1 MKQVAVLFDALRNE
15 QFAVA
20 VKSDDQI
27 SYYGPDGQGRE
38 WADWAN
44 SNKSKSLNTA
54 SLPTGVVLGAFKNS
68 TEEQI
73 KSLINSLGYEG
84 GNTKSSLLVQ
94 SPSFRFASSVKTA
107 NKSRVPAVV
116 DTPLTH
122 FTSSQYSQAIN
133 YKALTLRTNIKEASA
148 LFEVRVNGYA
158 YNHEKGYFNAKPG
171 SPEEKTLRQ
180 RFDTSLSRS
189 LERRIGMK
197 VLESLEGP
205 LVRTKVGIAGNL
217 ETKSLDQEVKAI
229 GQRIGGGSRS
239 ARRAGRLASQA
250 FDPKAIDADGDGI
263 VQDGSAFER
272 PATPKVPGGVTTMMG
287 TSIGDGFDPNPPSN
301 TPKRPQRTR
310 KPGERIRLNNPA
322 SALGA
327 EFDEEAASKLP
338 GTRRVKPGKKL
349 GNVGQR
355 ERMASA
361 RTERVSGGMAS
372 RAEKARKKSKSR
384 AVPGKDKVA
393 ETDGL
398 AWQSMTPEQKKA
410 VKENLI
416 QRHEDLQ
423 EGIKKNFSGWWDGFV
438 RENSNRKDSEGK
450 NYNQYSPISEEA
462 LGDFYTEINDII
474 GEELAKT
481 PKDGASQEEIDKFKK
496 KQDTQVA
503 SLRRLLDDMTTLDT
517 MSKNDD
523 YSLLEHLHPASR
535 QAAIG
540 RVTAKGTKDNY
551 KKVDTTGNPALKIL
565 NSNESSSIFGKS
577 GGRAKDK
584 PLVGA
589 KRDTKLAGLVRR
601 LSEPNAE
608 RARKR
613 QQRKNRASGAARRAT
628 EAKPVEKAKARIRRA
643 KRAVQAKIRG
653 DESPADVLK
662 RSKKTIATTSHPLG
676 ITESSDR
683 DPLKAKYKVT
693 DMFIQRMAA
702 IANEVGTY
710 DTGEKKTSRKTDDK
724 NLLNLWENME
734 FNALPTA
741 VSEDVFERL
750 IGAGWKPHNRG
761 VGNEDGFSE
770 AYISEPDRFIPGKGG
785 RVHGVGEYWAPP
797 GSSHAWGY
805 GTAQVIGFINPDARV
820 IEKSD
825 LNKALSPGK
834 DIRQKIAAYDS
845 GLPGKSGE
853 QMDPAD
859 YIENLFAKMFKDMPS
874 DSAVW
879 DSPMG
884 QIYKQMFDSYKASSG
899 NDKKR
904 KEIWAA
910 LQHMNSMYD
919 HGDWGY
925 FAPLLGYDAVLDRG
939 AVSLVHNRGAMV
951 VLDRGTT
958 VEEGKKIFSNGY
970 ALRPPK
976 AA

>member
-20 VKSDDQI
+20 VKSGEDI

-68 TEEQI
+68 TEEQV
-73 KSLINSLGYEG
+73 KSLINGLGYDG
-84 GNTKSSLLVQ
+84 VTLHSSRLVQ

-107 NKSRVPAVV
+107 NKSRVPAIV

-122 FTSSQYSQAIN
+122 FTTGQYSQVIN

-148 LFEVRVNGYA
+148 LFEVRSNGYA

-197 VLESLEGP
+197 VLQSLEGP
-205 LVRTKVGIAGNL
+205 AARTKVGISGNL
-217 ETKSLDQEVKAI
+217 ETKSLEQEVKAI
-229 GQRIGGGSRS
+229 GQRIGGGARS
-239 ARRAGRLASQA
+239 ARRLASQA

-272 PATPKVPGGVTTMMG
+272 PALPKTPGVVTRMG
-287 TSIGDGFDPNPPSN
+287 TSIGDGFDPKAPGNA
-301 TPKRPQRTR
+301 TGTRKR
-310 KPGERIRLNNPA
+310 KPGERVTLKPRSSTRL
-322 SALGA
+322 GD
-327 EFDEEAASKLP
+327 EFTGSP
-338 GTRRVKPGKKL
+338 GTGTRQVKPGKKL

-361 RTERVSGGMAS
+361 RAERVSGGMAS
-372 RAEKARKKSKSR
+372 RAEKARKKSKAR

-410 VKENLI
+410 VQENLV
-416 QRHEDLQ
+416 QRHKDLQ
-423 EGIKKNFSGWWDGFV
+423 DGVKKNFSGWWDAFV
-438 RENSNRKDSEGK
+438 RENSNRPDNKGKKYNRDSE
-450 NYNQYSPISEEA
+450 ISEEA
-462 LGDFYTEINDII
+462 LGDFYTEINDLI

-481 PKDGASQEEIDKFKK
+481 PKKGASQEEIDKFNKR
-496 KQDTQVA
+496 QETQVA
-503 SLRRLLDDMTTLDT
+503 SLRRLLDDLTTLDT
-517 MSKNDD
+517 MAKNND

-535 QAAIG
+535 QAAVG
-540 RVTAKGTKDNY
+540 KVAAKGTKDNY
-551 KKVDTTGNPALKIL
+551 KKVETAGNPALKIL

-584 PLVGA
+584 PLIGT

-613 QQRKNRASGAARRAT
+613 QQRKNRASGTARRAT

-653 DESPADVLK
+653 DESAADVLK
-662 RSKKTIATTSHPLG
+662 RSKKTIATTSHPMG

-710 DTGEKKTSRKTDDK
+710 DTGEKKTSRKADDK

-750 IGAGWKPHNRG
+750 IGAGWKPLNRG
-761 VGNEDGFSE
+761 VGSDPGFSE
-770 AYISEPDRFIPGKGG
+770 AYISEPDRFIPGRGG

-805 GTAQVIGFINPDARV
+805 GSAQVIGFINPDARV

-825 LNKALSPGK
+825 LNAALSPGK
-834 DIRQKIAAYDS
+834 DIRQKIKAYDS
-845 GLPGKSGE
+845 GLPGKGAE

-859 YIENLFAKMFKDMPS
+859 YIENLFAEIFKDMPS

-884 QIYKQMFDSYKASSG
+884 QIYKQMLESYKASSG
-899 NDKKR
+899 NEKKR

>member
-20 VKSDDQI
+20 VKSGEDI

-68 TEEQI
+68 TEEQV
-73 KSLINSLGYEG
+73 KSLINGLGYDG
-84 GNTKSSLLVQ
+84 VTLHSSRLVQ

-107 NKSRVPAVV
+107 NKSRVPAIV

-122 FTSSQYSQAIN
+122 FTTGQYSQVIN

-148 LFEVRVNGYA
+148 LFEVRSNGYA

-197 VLESLEGP
+197 VLQSLEGP
-205 LVRTKVGIAGNL
+205 AVRTKVGISGNL
-217 ETKSLDQEVKAI
+217 ETKSLEQEVKAI
-229 GQRIGGGSRS
+229 GQRIGGGARS
-239 ARRAGRLASQA
+239 ARRLASQA

-272 PATPKVPGGVTTMMG
+272 PALPKTPGVVTRMG
-287 TSIGDGFDPNPPSN
+287 TSIGDGFDPKAPGNA
-301 TPKRPQRTR
+301 TGTRKR
-310 KPGERIRLNNPA
+310 KPGERVTLKPRSSTRLRD
-322 SALGA
+322 
-327 EFDEEAASKLP
+327 EFTGSP
-338 GTRRVKPGKKL
+338 GTGTRQVKPGKKL

-361 RTERVSGGMAS
+361 RAERVSGGMAS
-372 RAEKARKKSKSR
+372 RAEKARKKSKAR

-410 VKENLI
+410 VQENLV
-416 QRHEDLQ
+416 QRHKDLQ
-423 EGIKKNFSGWWDGFV
+423 DGVKKNFSGWWDAFV
-438 RENSNRKDSEGK
+438 RENSNRPDNKGKKYNRDSE
-450 NYNQYSPISEEA
+450 ISEEA
-462 LGDFYTEINDII
+462 LGDFYTEINDLI

-481 PKDGASQEEIDKFKK
+481 PKKGASQEDIDKFNKR
-496 KQDTQVA
+496 QETQVA
-503 SLRRLLDDMTTLDT
+503 SLRRLLDDLTTLDT
-517 MSKNDD
+517 MAKNND

-535 QAAIG
+535 QAAVG
-540 RVTAKGTKDNY
+540 KVAAKGTKDNY
-551 KKVDTTGNPALKIL
+551 KKVETAGNPALKIL

-584 PLVGA
+584 PLIGT

-613 QQRKNRASGAARRAT
+613 QQRKNRASGTARRAT

-653 DESPADVLK
+653 DESAADVLK
-662 RSKKTIATTSHPLG
+662 RSKKTIATTSHPMG

-710 DTGEKKTSRKTDDK
+710 DTGEKKTSRKADDK

-750 IGAGWKPHNRG
+750 IGAGWKPLNRG
-761 VGNEDGFSE
+761 VGSDPGFSE
-770 AYISEPDRFIPGKGG
+770 AYISEPDRFIPGRGG

-805 GTAQVIGFINPDARV
+805 GSAQVIGFINPDARV

-825 LNKALSPGK
+825 LNAALSPGK
-834 DIRQKIAAYDS
+834 DIRQKIKAYDS
-845 GLPGKSGE
+845 GLPGKGAE

-859 YIENLFAKMFKDMPS
+859 YIENLFAEMFKDMPS

-884 QIYKQMFDSYKASSG
+884 QIYKQMLESYKASSG
-899 NDKKR
+899 NEKKR

>member
-1 MKQVAVLFDALRNE
+1 
-15 QFAVA
+15 
-20 VKSDDQI
+20 
-27 SYYGPDGQGRE
+27 
-38 WADWAN
+38 
-44 SNKSKSLNTA
+44 
-54 SLPTGVVLGAFKNS
+54 
-68 TEEQI
+68 
-73 KSLINSLGYEG
+73 
-84 GNTKSSLLVQ
+84 
-94 SPSFRFASSVKTA
+94 
-107 NKSRVPAVV
+107 
-116 DTPLTH
+116 
-122 FTSSQYSQAIN
+122 
-133 YKALTLRTNIKEASA
+133 
-148 LFEVRVNGYA
+148 
-158 YNHEKGYFNAKPG
+158 
-171 SPEEKTLRQ
+171 
-180 RFDTSLSRS
+180 
-189 LERRIGMK
+189 MK

-205 LVRTKVGIAGNL
+205 TVRTKVGISGNL
-217 ETKSLDQEVKAI
+217 ETKSLEQDIKSI
-229 GQRIGGGSRS
+229 GQRIGGGTRG
-239 ARRAGRLASQA
+239 ARRAGRMASQA

-272 PATPKVPGGVTTMMG
+272 PALPKAPGVVTRMG
-287 TSIGDGFDPNPPSN
+287 TSIGDGFDPKAPGNA
-301 TPKRPQRTR
+301 TGTRKR
-310 KPGERIRLNNPA
+310 KPGERVTLKPRSSTRL
-322 SALGA
+322 GD
-327 EFDEEAASKLP
+327 EFTGSP
-338 GTRRVKPGKKL
+338 GTGTRQVKPGKKL

-355 ERMASA
+355 QRMASA

-372 RAEKARKKSKSR
+372 RAEKARKKSKAR

-398 AWQSMTPEQKKA
+398 AWQSMTPEQKKT
-410 VKENLI
+410 VQENLV

-474 GEELAKT
+474 TDELAKT
-481 PKDGASQEEIDKFKK
+481 PKDGATTEEIDKFKK
-496 KQDTQVA
+496 RQETQVA

-517 MSKNDD
+517 MSKNND

-551 KKVDTTGNPALKIL
+551 KKVETTGNPALKIL

-584 PLVGA
+584 PLIGT

-628 EAKPVEKAKARIRRA
+628 EARPVDKAKARIRRA
-643 KRAVQAKIRG
+643 KRAVQARIRG

-662 RSKKTIATTSHPLG
+662 RSKKTIATTSHPIG
-676 ITESSDR
+676 ITDSSDR
-683 DPLKAKYKVT
+683 DPLKAKYKIT
-693 DMFIQRMAA
+693 DMFIERMAA
-702 IANEVGTY
+702 IANEVGTL
-710 DTGEKKTSRKTDDK
+710 DTGEKKTSRKVDDK

-741 VSEDVFERL
+741 VSQDVFERL

-761 VGNEDGFSE
+761 VGSDPGFAE
-770 AYISEPDRFIPGKGG
+770 AYISEPDRFIPGRGG

-797 GSSHAWGY
+797 GSGHAWGY
-805 GTAQVIGFINPDARV
+805 GNSQVIAFINPDARV
-820 IEKSD
+820 VEKSD
-825 LNKALSPGK
+825 LNNALSKGK
-834 DIRQKIAAYDS
+834 KLRDIIKAYDA
-845 GLPGKSGE
+845 GFPKGE
-853 QMDPAD
+853 AMNTDPAD
-859 YIENLFAKMFKDMPS
+859 YIENLFAEIFKSIPEGS
-874 DSAVW
+874 DIW

-884 QIYKQMFDSYKASSG
+884 QIYKQMLDGYKASG
-899 NDKKR
+899 KDDKK
-904 KEIWAA
+904 KKYTWAA

-919 HGDWGY
+919 HNDWGY
-925 FAPLLGYDAVLDRG
+925 FAPLLGYDAVLDGG

-951 VLDRGTT
+951 VLDRATT
-958 VEEGKKIFSNGY
+958 IEEGKRIVGNGY

>member
-44 SNKSKSLNTA
+44 SNKSKSLNA
-54 SLPTGVVLGAFKNS
+54 SSLPTGVVLGAFKNS
-68 TEEQI
+68 TEDQI
-73 KSLINSLGYEG
+73 KSLINSLGYNG
-84 GNTKSSLLVQ
+84 GTAQSSLLVQ

-122 FTSSQYSQAIN
+122 FTTSQYSQAVN

-205 LVRTKVGIAGNL
+205 VVRTKVGIAGNL
-217 ETKSLDQEVKAI
+217 ETKSLDQEVKSL

-239 ARRAGRLASQA
+239 ARRAGRMASQA
-250 FDPKAIDADGDGI
+250 FDPKAIDADGDGL
-263 VQDGSAFER
+263 VQEGSAFER
-272 PATPKVPGGVTTMMG
+272 PAVPKVPGAVTRMG
-287 TSIGDGFDPNPPSN
+287 SSIGDGFDPQAPGNG
-301 TPKRPQRTR
+301 TGTRTR
-310 KPGERIRLNNPA
+310 KPSTGVIRTRT
-322 SALGA
+322 SLGA
-327 EFDEEAASKLP
+327 EFDPEAASKLP
-338 GTRRVKPGKKL
+338 GTRQVKPGKKL

-361 RTERVSGGMAS
+361 RAERVSGGMAS

-384 AVPGKDKVA
+384 AIPGKDKVA

-398 AWQSMTPEQKKA
+398 AWQSMTPEQKKV

-438 RENSNRKDSEGK
+438 RENSNRVDSEGK
-450 NYNQYSPISEEA
+450 KYNLYSPISEEA

-474 GEELAKT
+474 ADELAKA
-481 PKDGASQEEIDKFKK
+481 PKAGASQEEIDKFKK

-551 KKVDTTGNPALKIL
+551 TKVDTTGNPALKIL

-584 PLVGA
+584 PLIGT
-589 KRDTKLAGLVRR
+589 KRDTRLAGLVRR

-613 QQRKNRASGAARRAT
+613 QQRKNRASGTARRAT

-653 DESPADVLK
+653 DESPSDVLK
-662 RSKKTIATTSHPLG
+662 RSTKTIATTSHPMG
-676 ITESSDR
+676 ITESPDR

-702 IANEVGTY
+702 IANEVGTV
-710 DTGEKKTSRKTDDK
+710 DTGEKKTSRRTDDS

-741 VSEDVFERL
+741 VSQDVFERL
-750 IGAGWKPHNRG
+750 VGAGWKPHNRG
-761 VGNEDGFSE
+761 VGSDPGFAE

-797 GSSHAWGY
+797 GSGHAWSY
-805 GTAQVIGFINPDARV
+805 GNSQVIGFVNPDARV

-825 LNKALSPGK
+825 LNSALQKGKKLRDIIKAHDAGFAK
-834 DIRQKIAAYDS
+834 
-845 GLPGKSGE
+845 GE
-853 QMDPAD
+853 AMKTDPAD
-859 YIENLFAKMFKDMPS
+859 YIENLYAEIFKNIPEGS
-874 DSAVW
+874 DIW

-884 QIYKQMFDSYKASSG
+884 QIYKQMLDGYKASSG

-925 FAPLLGYDAVLDRG
+925 FAPMLGYDAVLDQG
-939 AVSLVHNRGAMV
+939 AVALVHNRGAMV

-958 VEEGKKIFSNGY
+958 IEEGKRIVGNGY
-970 ALRPPK
+970 ALRTPK

>member
-20 VKSDDQI
+20 VKSDDEI

-54 SLPTGVVLGAFKNS
+54 SLPTGVVLGSFKNS
-68 TEEQI
+68 TDDQV
-73 KSLINSLGYEG
+73 KSLISGLGYDG
-84 GNTKSSLLVQ
+84 VTSHASRLVQ
-94 SPSFRFASSVKTA
+94 SVSFRFSSSVKTA
-107 NKSRVPAVV
+107 NKSKVPAIV

-122 FTSSQYSQAIN
+122 FTTGQYSQVVN
-133 YKALTLRTNIKEASA
+133 YKALALRTNIKEASA
-148 LFEVRVNGYA
+148 LFEVRSNGYA

-205 LVRTKVGIAGNL
+205 TVRTKVGISGNL
-217 ETKSLDQEVKAI
+217 ETKSLEQDIKSI
-229 GQRIGGGSRS
+229 GRRIGGGTRG
-239 ARRAGRLASQA
+239 ARRAGRMASQA
-250 FDPKAIDADGDGI
+250 FNPKAIDADGDGI

-272 PATPKVPGGVTTMMG
+272 PALPKVPGVVTRMG
-287 TSIGDGFDPNPPSN
+287 ASVGDGFDPKAPGNA
-301 TPKRPQRTR
+301 TGTRKR
-310 KPGERIRLNNPA
+310 KPGERVTLKPRSSTRL
-322 SALGA
+322 GD
-327 EFDEEAASKLP
+327 EFTGSP
-338 GTRRVKPGKKL
+338 GTGTRQVKPGKKL

-355 ERMASA
+355 QRMASA

-372 RAEKARKKSKSR
+372 RAEKARKKSKAR

-398 AWQSMTPEQKKA
+398 AWQSMTPEQKKT
-410 VKENLI
+410 VQENLV

-474 GEELAKT
+474 TDELAKT
-481 PKDGASQEEIDKFKK
+481 PKDGASTEEIDKFNKR
-496 KQDTQVA
+496 QETQVA

-517 MSKNDD
+517 MSKNKD

-551 KKVDTTGNPALKIL
+551 KKVETTGNPALKIL

-584 PLVGA
+584 PLIGT

-613 QQRKNRASGAARRAT
+613 QQRKNRASGTARRAT

-662 RSKKTIATTSHPLG
+662 RSKKTIAEATHPMG
-676 ITESSDR
+676 ITDSSDR
-683 DPLKAKYKVT
+683 DPMKAKYKVT
-693 DMFIQRMAA
+693 DVFIERMAEV
-702 IANEVGTY
+702 ANEVGTLE
-710 DTGEKKTSRKTDDK
+710 TGEKKKSRKSFDT

-741 VSEDVFERL
+741 VSQDVFERL

-761 VGNEDGFSE
+761 VGSDPGFAE
-770 AYISEPDRFIPGKGG
+770 AYISEPDRFIPGQGM

-797 GSSHAWGY
+797 GSGHAWGY
-805 GTAQVIGFINPDARV
+805 GSSQVIGFINPDARV
-820 IEKSD
+820 VEKSD
-825 LNKALSPGK
+825 LLNAIGK
-834 DIRQKIAAYDS
+834 GKQIRDIIKAYDA
-845 GLPGKSGE
+845 GFAKGE
-853 QMDPAD
+853 AMKTDPAD
-859 YIENLFAKMFKDMPS
+859 YIENLFADIFKNIPEDS
-874 DSAVW
+874 DIW

-884 QIYKQMFDSYKASSG
+884 QIYKQMLDGYKDSGKD
-899 NDKKR
+899 DKKR
-904 KEIWAA
+904 KYTWAA
-910 LQHMNSMYD
+910 LQHINSMYD
-919 HGDWGY
+919 DRDWLY
-925 FAPLLGYDAVLDRG
+925 FSPILGYDAVLDQG

-958 VEEGKKIFSNGY
+958 VEEGKKIVGNGY
-970 ALRPPK
+970 ALRTPK

>member
-1 MKQVAVLFDALRNE
+1 M
-15 QFAVA
+15 
-20 VKSDDQI
+20 
-27 SYYGPDGQGRE
+27 
-38 WADWAN
+38 
-44 SNKSKSLNTA
+44 
-54 SLPTGVVLGAFKNS
+54 
-68 TEEQI
+68 
-73 KSLINSLGYEG
+73 
-84 GNTKSSLLVQ
+84 LVQ

-107 NKSRVPAVV
+107 NSSRVPAIV

-122 FTSSQYSQAIN
+122 FTTGQYSQVIN

-148 LFEVRVNGYA
+148 LFEVRSNGYA

-197 VLESLEGP
+197 VLQSLEGP
-205 LVRTKVGIAGNL
+205 VARTKVGISGNL
-217 ETKSLDQEVKAI
+217 ETKSLEQEIKGI
-229 GQRIGGGSRS
+229 GQRIGGGTRS
-239 ARRAGRLASQA
+239 ARRLASQA

-272 PATPKVPGGVTTMMG
+272 PAMPKVPGAVTRMG
-287 TSIGDGFDPNPPSN
+287 TSIGDGFDPKSPRNG
-301 TPKRPQRTR
+301 TGTRTR
-310 KPGERIRLNNPA
+310 KPSTGTVRTRA
-322 SALGA
+322 SLGA
-327 EFDEEAASKLP
+327 EFDPEQAAKLP
-338 GTRRVKPGKKL
+338 GTRQVKPGKKL

-361 RTERVSGGMAS
+361 RAERVAGGMAS
-372 RAEKARKKSKSR
+372 RADKARKKSKSR

-398 AWQSMTPEQKKA
+398 AWQSLDAEQKKI
-410 VKENLI
+410 VKENLT
-416 QRHEDLQ
+416 QRHKDLQ

-438 RENSNRKDSEGK
+438 RENSNRLDSKGNK
-450 NYNQYSPISEEA
+450 YNLDSPISEEA

-474 GEELAKT
+474 ADELAKT
-481 PKDGASQEEIDKFKK
+481 PKKGASTEEIDKFKK

-535 QAAIG
+535 QASIG
-540 RVTAKGTKDNY
+540 RVAAKGTKDNY
-551 KKVDTTGNPALKIL
+551 KKVETAGNPALKIL

-584 PLVGA
+584 PLIGT

-613 QQRKNRASGAARRAT
+613 QQRKNRASGTSRRAT
-628 EAKPVEKAKARIRRA
+628 EAKPVERAKARIRRA
-643 KRAVQAKIRG
+643 QRAIQAKIRG

-662 RSKKTIATTSHPLG
+662 RSKKTIATTSHPMG
-676 ITESSDR
+676 ITDSSDR
-683 DPLKAKYKVT
+683 DPLKAKYKIT
-693 DMFIQRMAA
+693 DMFIDRMAA
-702 IANEVGTY
+702 IANEVGTL
-710 DTGEKKTSRKTDDK
+710 DTGEKKTSRRTDDA

-741 VSEDVFERL
+741 VSQDVFERL
-750 IGAGWKPHNRG
+750 VGAGWKPHNRG
-761 VGNEDGFSE
+761 VGTDPGFAE

-797 GSSHAWGY
+797 GSGHAWSY
-805 GTAQVIGFINPDARV
+805 GNSQVIGFINPEARV
-820 IEKSD
+820 VEKSD
-825 LNKALSPGK
+825 LNSALSKGK
-834 DIRQKIAAYDS
+834 KIRDIIKAYDA
-845 GLPGKSGE
+845 GFAKGE
-853 QMDPAD
+853 AMKTDPAD
-859 YIENLFAKMFKDMPS
+859 YIENLFAEIFKNIPEDS
-874 DSAVW
+874 DIW

-884 QIYKQMFDSYKASSG
+884 QIYKQMLDIYKASG
-899 NDKKR
+899 KDEKK
-904 KEIWAA
+904 KKYTWAA
-910 LQHMNSMYD
+910 IQHINSMYD
-919 HGDWGY
+919 HSDWGY
-925 FAPLLGYDAVLDRG
+925 FAPMLGYDAVLDGG

-958 VEEGKKIFSNGY
+958 IEEGKQIVGNGY
-970 ALRPPK
+970 ALRTPK